1 MNHWCDVTTENTKAI
16 LGCINKTTV
25 PRKIEKIVSIYS
37 NRYSDWRFSREKTK
51 YTIEGLDVMWFE
63 KQVNKKGDER

>member
-25 PRKIEKIVSIYS
+25 PRKIKKIVSIYS
-37 NRYSDWRFSREKTK
+37 NRYSDWRFSREKK
-51 YTIEGLDVMWFE
+51 NNYNNRRSRRLCGL
-63 KQVNKKGDER
+63 RSR